1 MSKRCSGEFTSGV
14 LANGTAVVVKATGL
28 ELPATVWVDP
38 AAGDTVT
45 VEYQGGASASW
56 VAWPNGAVTAYSAA
70 VLDGAVYAL
79 RFTRSAGAGTT
90 SKYGVA

>member
-1 MSKRCSGEFTSGV
+1 MSKRCAGEMLAGV
-14 LANGTAVVVKATGL
+14 LTNGTPVVFKMVGV
-28 ELPATVWVDP
+28 ELPATVWVEP

-45 VEYQGGASASW
+45 VEYQGGGSASW

-70 VLDGAVYAL
+70 VLDAPVYAL
-79 RFTRSAGAGTT
+79 RFTRSAGAGIT